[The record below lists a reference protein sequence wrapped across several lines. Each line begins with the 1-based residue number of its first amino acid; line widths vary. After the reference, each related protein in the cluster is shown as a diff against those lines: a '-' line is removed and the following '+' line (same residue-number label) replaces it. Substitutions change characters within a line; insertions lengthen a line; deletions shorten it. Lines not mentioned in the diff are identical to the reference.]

1 MSAKFMIF
9 GAQTRQMSAFSSNIS
24 GNEIVTLCIVM
35 QEFFK
40 DCEQNAGN

>member
-1 MSAKFMIF
+1 MIF
-9 GAQTRQMSAFSSNIS
+9 SAQTRQMSAYSDNIR

-40 DCEQNAGN
+40 DCEQDAGN